1 MANLILTF
9 VMLFG
14 FLASPQQ
21 DNCRNR
27 LSYLHFEEMTQKERL
42 LWLNCAF
49 EKFKNGDDSSL
60 KQYVLWNKKAPS
72 YAEFKT
78 LWAKLNAQ
86 KTE

>member
-49 EKFKNGDDSSL
+49 EKFKQG
-60 KQYVLWNKKAPS
+60 
-72 YAEFKT
+72 
-78 LWAKLNAQ
+78 
-86 KTE
+86 